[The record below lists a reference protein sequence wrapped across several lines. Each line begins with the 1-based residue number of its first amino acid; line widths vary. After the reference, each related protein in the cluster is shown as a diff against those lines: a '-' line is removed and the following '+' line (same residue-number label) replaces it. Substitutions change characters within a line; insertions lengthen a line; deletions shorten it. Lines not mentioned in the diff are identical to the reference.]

1 LSRVQVQLLTQPR
14 LALAAAGE
22 LARKWPARPEPLVLQ
37 ARAQTRLK
45 AFPEAWQLWQSAAQ
59 GGYDFRSAHALHD
72 YAVAA
77 AMNGQAELALGSY
90 RRLLTLLSIWH
101 DPSDQQRIYIEAAA
115 AALRQGP
122 SGLDEASGYLSA
134 ARTRA
139 VSTGLRAYVASMQ
152 ALVSELR
159 GQSTSSA
166 ERIDAAEI
174 WHFLGLIR
182 SERRPAYW
190 PVLPPHEAS
199 GAASLSIE
207 KYSLAEAVEL
217 WEAYV
222 QGLKQTGADPKQ
234 QELARARARRLAGAG
249 GSKS

>member
-14 LALAAAGE
+14 QALGAAAE
-22 LARKWPARPEPLVLQ
+22 LARKWSGRPEPLVLQ

-45 AFPEAWQLWQSAAQ
+45 AFPEAWQLWQAAAR

-77 AMNGQAELALGSY
+77 AMNGQTELALASY
-90 RRLLTLLSIWH
+90 RRVLTLLSLWH
-101 DPSDQQRIYIEAAA
+101 DPSEQQRIYIEAAA
-115 AALRQGP
+115 AALRHGP

-134 ARTRA
+134 ARARA

-159 GQSTSSA
+159 GHSVSSA
-166 ERIDAAEI
+166 ERLDAAEV

-182 SERRPAYW
+182 SERPPAYW
-190 PVLPPHEAS
+190 PVIPGHEAS

-207 KYSLAEAVEL
+207 KYSLAEAAEL
-217 WEAYV
+217 WESYV
-222 QGLKQTGADPKQ
+222 RGLEQAGVEPSQ
-234 QELARARARRLAGAG
+234 QKRAQARTRRLEASGA
-249 GSKS
+249 SNP